1 MALIGHGDV
10 GKTTFACMC
19 RSIGS
24 FTLNSYSNYLEEA
37 ISEFMIND
45 RLPQSTK
52 LIDWDIGR
60 IERETL
66 FNKCSI
72 NFIDCAGQ
80 LQKDIFEEL
89 KLLARDIR
97 FKNEKIDFG
106 KPAKN
111 ILTDIPSDIIYNVLK
126 SFNKPISQWID
137 ILPHLEKLSDSDEF
151 NVNDTIIP
159 KLFFLKI
166 FKDANKLILAING
179 DWLQEW
185 ENDEYKRSQLFAQ
198 FNDYSDL
205 LYLKKKNVNK
215 VALMITKGY
224 LFGIKKAN
232 ISNRPKKDVDK
243 KFKKFLEEYGTQM
256 KKELNGVGKW
266 KSFFV
271 GVPSHP
277 DDPQKHAG
285 KNEIFGVEELI
296 NWLL

>member
-1 MALIGHGDV
+1 VALIGHGDV

-19 RSIGS
+19 RSTGS
-24 FTLNSYSNYLEEA
+24 FTLNSYSNYLEKA
-37 ISEFMIND
+37 SREFMIND
-45 RLPQSTK
+45 LLPQSTK

-89 KLLARDIR
+89 KLLARDIA
-97 FKNEKIDFG
+97 FKNEKIDFE

-111 ILTDIPSDIIYNVLK
+111 ILTDLPSDIIYNVLE

-137 ILPHLEKLSDSDEF
+137 ILPHLEKLSDSNEF
-151 NVNDTIIP
+151 NVDDTIIP
-159 KLFFLKI
+159 KLFFLKF

-185 ENDEYKRSQLFAQ
+185 EIDEYKRLQLFDQ

-205 LYLKKKNVNK
+205 LSLKKKKVKK

-232 ISNRPKKDVDK
+232 ISNRPTKDVDK
-243 KFKKFLEEYGTQM
+243 KFKKFLKEYGNQM
-256 KKELNGVGKW
+256 ENELERVGRW

-277 DDPQKHAG
+277 DEPQKHAG
-285 KNEIFGVEELI
+285 KNEIFGVEEL
-296 NWLL
+296 NSWLL